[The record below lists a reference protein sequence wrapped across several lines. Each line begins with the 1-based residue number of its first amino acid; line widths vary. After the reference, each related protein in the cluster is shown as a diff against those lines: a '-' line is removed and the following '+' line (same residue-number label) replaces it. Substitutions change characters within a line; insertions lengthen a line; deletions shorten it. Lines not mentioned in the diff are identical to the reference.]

1 MNADHLKPWF
11 TVAYQLFNIGI
22 FASQF
27 LSPTAVGACIFP
39 VNLCMSNW
47 VVLMSLS
54 PCVKI
59 VTMSIAPK
67 KSPAIRCYRS
77 PFALTHAACS
87 KMAILIRVG
96 NTCMPIY
103 IVFLLAKSAITKS
116 VTSLGI
122 MVHKK
127 NSVGDN
133 AIFLSVDF
141 YRLMPFK
148 LGRTFL
154 HKCRHAFFKVVRGCH
169 LHLVHDFCI
178 NGGIKS
184 TVRHLVNGLFHRR
197 QCQSRQAC

>member
-1 MNADHLKPWF
+1 MTPISIVIITLNEAERISNILRDL
-11 TVAYQLFNIGI
+11 AQQSYQNFEVI
-22 FASQF
+22 
-27 LSPTAVGACIFP
+27 V
-39 VNLCMSNW
+39 VDSN
-47 VVLMSLS
+47 SEDDT
-54 PCVKI
+54 CQ
-59 VTMSIAPK
+59 IAA
-67 KSPAIRCYRS
+67 AIRCYRS

-141 YRLMPFK
+141 LQ
-148 LGRTFL
+148 
-154 HKCRHAFFKVVRGCH
+154 
-169 LHLVHDFCI
+169 I
-178 NGGIKS
+178 NA
-184 TVRHLVNGLFHRR
+184 L
-197 QCQSRQAC
+197 